1 MKKVLFLAFSVLLF
15 NTEATALMYNQSKIT
30 PISSILMIC
39 SDASG
44 EECVDVT
51 FFSSWINNS
60 PIPFK
65 AKDPFRALKLSNSSN
80 KIIDADDLRNTSKSI
95 GASHI
100 LLYQGIP
107 TNKRM
112 AFKFMLVNV
121 ETFNVEF
128 IAPTNEIIGD
138 LKVLQ
143 ENLGSS
149 FKTFQID
156 DLFKVLGDHYVPK
169 QIVDTVVEKKI
180 NKKRQK
186 GR

>member
-1 MKKVLFLAFSVLLF
+1 MKKVIFLAFSVLLF
-15 NTEATALMYNQSKIT
+15 STEAAATVMYNQSKIT
-30 PISSILMIC
+30 PISSILMMC

-65 AKDPFRALKLSNSSN
+65 AKDPLRSLKLSKSTN
-80 KIIDADDLRNTSKSI
+80 KIIDADDLRNASKSM

-100 LLYQGIP
+100 LLYKGIP
-107 TNKRM
+107 TNKRIT
-112 AFKFMLVNV
+112 FKFMLVNV
-121 ETFNVEF
+121 ETFNIEF
-128 IAPTNEIIGD
+128 MAPTEEIYGD
-138 LKVLQ
+138 MAGFSGML
-143 ENLGSS
+143 
-149 FKTFQID
+149 FQIA

-169 QIVDTVVEKKI
+169 QKVDTVVEMKI